1 MKITYMGKRMKQK
14 RNYKWEELE
23 ITSRHVQPE
32 AQAKE
37 NGLPIGK
44 TKPFLVSVS
53 LPVRYRRSLPA
64 GTHDEIPEEA
74 LTAWEGGGWAG
85 SSTALRGYKA
95 FLELPQPS

>member
-1 MKITYMGKRMKQK
+1 MGGARQ
-14 RNYKWEELE
+14 
-23 ITSRHVQPE
+23 VQPE

-37 NGLPIGK
+37 NDLPIGERK
-44 TKPFLVSVS
+44 SFLAPVS
-53 LPVRYRRSLPA
+53 LPVRYRSPLPA

-85 SSTALRGYKA
+85 PSTALRGYQP